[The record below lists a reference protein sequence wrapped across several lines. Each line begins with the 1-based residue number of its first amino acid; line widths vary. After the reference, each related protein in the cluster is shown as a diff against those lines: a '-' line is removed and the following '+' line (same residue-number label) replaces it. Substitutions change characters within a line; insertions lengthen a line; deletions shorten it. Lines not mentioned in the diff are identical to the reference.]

1 MSYRHIPAMPKEVD
15 YYLDCRPG
23 EIIVDGTLGGCGH
36 AGKICEKI
44 LPDGLLIGID
54 QDMDAIANADKVLES
69 YASNV
74 GLFHGNFIHLPDFL
88 SQLKIA
94 AVDGILLDLGIS
106 LHQIKNSG
114 RGFSFREDE
123 PLDMRMDKQSGE
135 TAESLINKLSRENL
149 RKLFKD
155 YGEERW
161 AKQIAYKIVETRKRK
176 MIRTSIQLA
185 QIVIDAIPGHALSK
199 QKIHPA
205 TRVFMA
211 LRIAVNQE
219 LERLK
224 SFMERAADFLN
235 PGGRLCVLSFHSLED
250 RIVKQQLKALEK
262 GCSCPPQLPM
272 CVCGQSP
279 QVRILT
285 RRVVRPSAEEVSAN
299 PMARSTRLRAA
310 EKLRKTDDK
319 SQNSED
325 PGQKPK
331 AVDHQRSK

>member
-1 MSYRHIPAMPKEVD
+1 MPKEVM
-15 YYLDCRPG
+15 YYLNCRPG
-23 EIIVDGTLGGCGH
+23 KIFVDGTIGGCGH

-54 QDMDAIANADKVLES
+54 QDMDAIANAEKVLES

-74 GLFHGNFIHLPDFL
+74 RLFHGNFIQLPDFL

-94 AVDGILLDLGIS
+94 AVDGILLDLGVS
-106 LHQIKNSG
+106 LHQIENSA
-114 RGFSFREDE
+114 RGFSFRRDE
-123 PLDMRMDKQSGE
+123 PLDMRMDKGSGE
-135 TAESLINKLSRENL
+135 TAESLINNLAREDL

-161 AKQIAYKIVETRKRK
+161 AKQIAHKIVTVRKQK
-176 MIRTSIQLA
+176 KIRTSKQLA
-185 QIVIDAIPGHALSK
+185 QIVIDAIPGHAFSK

-224 SFMERAADFLN
+224 TFMEQAADFLE

-272 CVCGQSP
+272 CVCGQNP
-279 QVRILT
+279 QVSILT
-285 RRVVRPSAEEVSAN
+285 KKVVRPSTKEVIAN

-310 EKLRKTDDK
+310 EKL
-319 SQNSED
+319 
-325 PGQKPK
+325 
-331 AVDHQRSK
+331 

>member
-1 MSYRHIPAMPKEVD
+1 MRYRHIPAMPNEVA
-15 YYLDCRPG
+15 YYLNCRPG
-23 EIIVDGTLGGCGH
+23 KIFVDGTIGGCGH

-54 QDMDAIANADKVLES
+54 QDMDAIANAENVLGS
-69 YASNV
+69 YASNIR
-74 GLFHGNFIHLPDFL
+74 LFHGNFIQLPDFL

-94 AVDGILLDLGIS
+94 AVDGILLDLGVS
-106 LHQIKNSG
+106 RHQIENSG
-114 RGFSFREDE
+114 RGFSFRRDE
-123 PLDMRMDKQSGE
+123 PLDMRMDMQSGK
-135 TAESLINKLSRENL
+135 TAESLINNL
-149 RKLFKD
+149 AHEDLRNLFKD

-161 AKQIAYKIVETRKRK
+161 AKQIAHKIVKVRKQK
-176 MIRTSIQLA
+176 KIQTSKQLA

-224 SFMERAADFLN
+224 TFLEQAADFLN

-272 CVCGQSP
+272 CVCGQNP
-279 QVRILT
+279 QVSILT
-285 RRVVRPSAEEVSAN
+285 KKVVRPTTEEVIAN

-310 EKLRKTDDK
+310 EKL
-319 SQNSED
+319 
-325 PGQKPK
+325 
-331 AVDHQRSK
+331 

>member
-1 MSYRHIPAMPKEVD
+1 MRYRHIPAMPKEVM
-15 YYLDCRPG
+15 YYLNCRPG
-23 EIIVDGTLGGCGH
+23 KIFVDGTIGGCGH

-54 QDMDAIANADKVLES
+54 QDMDAIANAQKVLES

-74 GLFHGNFIHLPDFL
+74 RLFHGNFIHLPDFL

-94 AVDGILLDLGIS
+94 AVDGILLDLGVS
-106 LHQIKNSG
+106 LHQIENSG
-114 RGFSFREDE
+114 RGFSFGGDE

-135 TAESLINKLSRENL
+135 TAESLINNLARGSLSSI
-149 RKLFKD
+149 FKD

-161 AKQIAYKIVETRKRK
+161 AKQIAYKIVEARKQK
-176 MIRTSIQLA
+176 KIRTSKQLT

-224 SFMERAADFLN
+224 TFMEQIADFLN

-250 RIVKQQLKALEK
+250 RIVKQRLKALEK

-272 CVCGQSP
+272 CVCGQNP
-279 QVRILT
+279 QVSILT
-285 RRVVRPSAEEVSAN
+285 KKVVRPTTEEVIAN

-310 EKLRKTDDK
+310 EKL
-319 SQNSED
+319 
-325 PGQKPK
+325 
-331 AVDHQRSK
+331 

>member
-1 MSYRHIPAMPKEVD
+1 MPKEVMD
-15 YYLDCRPG
+15 YLNCRPG
-23 EIIVDGTLGGCGH
+23 KIFVDGTIGGCGH

-54 QDMDAIANADKVLES
+54 QDMDAITNAEKVLES
-69 YASNV
+69 YASNIR
-74 GLFHGNFIHLPDFL
+74 LFHGNFIHLPDFL

-94 AVDGILLDLGIS
+94 AVDGILLDLGVS
-106 LHQIKNSG
+106 LHQIENSG
-114 RGFSFREDE
+114 RGFSFGGDE

-135 TAESLINKLSRENL
+135 TAESLINNLTREHLSSI
-149 RKLFKD
+149 FKD

-161 AKQIAYKIVETRKRK
+161 AKQIAYKIVEARKQK
-176 MIRTSIQLA
+176 KIRTSKQLT

-224 SFMERAADFLN
+224 TFMEQIADFLN

-250 RIVKQQLKALEK
+250 RIVKQRLKALEK

-272 CVCGQSP
+272 CVCGQNP
-279 QVRILT
+279 QVSILT
-285 RRVVRPSAEEVSAN
+285 KKVVRPTTEEVIAN

-310 EKLRKTDDK
+310 EKL
-319 SQNSED
+319 
-325 PGQKPK
+325 
-331 AVDHQRSK
+331 